1 MRVIGCFV
9 NLSIVSTDIYL
20 QSKIKNLSIMNRKNK
35 HYSVELN
42 GQRTVARWRS
52 VNFESK
58 GNIFDIREIFL

>member
-1 MRVIGCFV
+1 
-9 NLSIVSTDIYL
+9 
-20 QSKIKNLSIMNRKNK
+20 MNRKNK